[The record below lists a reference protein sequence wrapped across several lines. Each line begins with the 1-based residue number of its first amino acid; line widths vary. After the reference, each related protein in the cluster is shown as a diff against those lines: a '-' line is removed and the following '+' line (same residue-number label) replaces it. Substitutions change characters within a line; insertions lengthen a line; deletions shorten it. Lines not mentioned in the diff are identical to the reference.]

1 VREPAFAPRLSAAQP
16 TAAFGMEFA
25 SAQRPV
31 VRREE
36 REARWRLELAETR
49 AHPAGHLNNRELEIL
64 RMLAKGRK
72 IAEIAD
78 ALDLSYKTI
87 ANTTTMLKQK
97 LGAQAHADLV
107 RIAVEFDI

>member
-1 VREPAFAPRLSAAQP
+1 LSAVREPAFAPRLSAAQP

-49 AHPAGHLNNRELEIL
+49 AHPFQS
-64 RMLAKGRK
+64 AKGFP
-72 IAEIAD
+72 ACFPPVHWVE
-78 ALDLSYKTI
+78 
-87 ANTTTMLKQK
+87 QK
-97 LGAQAHADLV
+97 
-107 RIAVEFDI
+107 